1 MARGIYDILTDQRTL
16 DWGTKILDLEPDSAP
31 FVTLSKKLGKE
42 KAVNQKFISFEDRPY
57 LRWFYVGVVTGAPG
71 SMTDLDLEIVENDT
85 DYPAAA
91 AYIQT
96 NDLLYDPLHDH
107 VMFVSSVDYST
118 GRITVTREYAGQ
130 GESAAAP
137 WITPATYDGRTA
149 NLGDVTSDTHTD
161 PLDGN
166 RIVKVSNVYP
176 DGGLSAIAR
185 ALAMTEV
192 FNFIQ
197 KFQLAYDIDEETMI
211 AELEGGPELKRLQ
224 ARKAIEHLKDIEL
237 QLILGDRDARYVT
250 VGGQRKMVY
259 TTAGL
264 LHSGITVQEIT
275 TADFNEESWRSF
287 LRLCFAVEGSKEK
300 VMLCGGQVIEAN
312 DKWAM
317 GRVVIN
323 DKLSATM
330 GMTVPAYVTTFG
342 KLNLIYH
349 PLLKNS
355 FEGYGIVLDMNYLK
369 LKVYGPDTQLQTALQ
384 ANDAQ
389 ERKDQYLSRFGLK
402 LGLKEVHRILKII
415 E

>member
-16 DWGTKILDLEPDSAP
+16 DWGDKILNLEPDSAP
-31 FVTLSKKLGKE
+31 FLVVSKKLGSE

-57 LRWFYVGVVTGAPG
+57 LRWFYVGEATGAPG
-71 SMTDLDLEIVENDT
+71 SLTDLDLEIVEDDNDHVS
-85 DYPAAA
+85 AA

-96 NDLLYDPLHDH
+96 RDLLYDPVHDH
-107 VMFVSSVDYST
+107 TMLVTSVNYDT

-130 GESAAAP
+130 GEGAALF
-137 WITPATYDGRTA
+137 DGRTA
-149 NLGDVTSDTHTD
+149 DLSDTSSDAHTD
-161 PLDGN
+161 PLDGD

-176 DGGLSAIAR
+176 DGGTSAVAR

-197 KFQLAYDIDEETMI
+197 KFQLSYDVDEETMQ
-211 AELEGGPELKRLQ
+211 AELKGGPELKRLQ

-237 QLILGDRDARYVT
+237 QLILGDRDARYET
-250 VGGQRKMVY
+250 VSGQRKMVY
-259 TTAGL
+259 TTGGL
-264 LHSGITVQEIT
+264 LHSDITVQSIA
-275 TADFNEESWRSF
+275 TADFTEEAWCSF
-287 LRLCFAVEGSKEK
+287 LRLAFAVEGSKEK
-300 VMLCGGQVIEAN
+300 LMLCGGQIVEAN
-312 DKWAM
+312 NKWAM

-323 DKLSATM
+323 DKLSAIM

-342 KLNLIYH
+342 KLNLVYH

-369 LKVYGPDTQLQTALQ
+369 LKVYGAATQLQTALQ

-402 LGLKEVHRILKII
+402 LGLREVHRILKVT
-415 E
+415 